1 MKDVARAVQTDARR
15 RDILPEVERR
25 LAALDRPRR
34 PTAARWAFGLAGAAA
49 CAAAVGLV
57 FFRPVPISYSVSLS
71 SAADAAKRGNVGER
85 LVAPAAGALALK
97 FSDGSE
103 VTLPSRAQAHVDG
116 LDARGA
122 TLAVEEGTIE
132 VSVVHRAH
140 TRWEVRA
147 GRYWIHVTGTKFSTG
162 WDQHAR
168 TFVVTM
174 HEGSVVVTGP
184 GLKQPTRVVGGQ
196 RLRANMGVDLGVE
209 EPVISI
215 DDANAPETPATE
227 SAHATEPIH
236 EARAPRAAPEAEPA
250 ERPVAAAS
258 ARESHAPARASH
270 HAVAAV
276 APQTVARTE
285 SGWRL
290 QATQGQFR
298 DALASAIR
306 EGWSDDCDR
315 LGTEDVLRLGDI
327 ARLAGDPS
335 RAEEAYR
342 AASRRFPTADR
353 PIFSLG
359 KVAFD
364 SRHDYAAAAHW
375 FEEYLRRFPRGALV
389 QEATGRLLEARIKT
403 GDIGAAHDVA
413 TSYLRSFP
421 NGPHAELARRTVGR

>member
-1 MKDVARAVQTDARR
+1 V
-15 RDILPEVERR
+15 
-25 LAALDRPRR
+25 
-34 PTAARWAFGLAGAAA
+34 
-49 CAAAVGLV
+49 
-57 FFRPVPISYSVSLS
+57 
-71 SAADAAKRGNVGER
+71 
-85 LVAPAAGALALK
+85 
-97 FSDGSE
+97 
-103 VTLPSRAQAHVDG
+103 
-116 LDARGA
+116 
-122 TLAVEEGTIE
+122 
-132 VSVVHRAH
+132 
-140 TRWEVRA
+140 
-147 GRYWIHVTGTKFSTG
+147 
-162 WDQHAR
+162 
-168 TFVVTM
+168 
-174 HEGSVVVTGP
+174 
-184 GLKQPTRVVGGQ
+184 
-196 RLRANMGVDLGVE
+196 
-209 EPVISI
+209 
-215 DDANAPETPATE
+215 
-227 SAHATEPIH
+227 
-236 EARAPRAAPEAEPA
+236 
-250 ERPVAAAS
+250 
-258 ARESHAPARASH
+258 
-270 HAVAAV
+270 V